1 MSPSDPSRIVD
12 VLCAYWQSAALTA
25 AIDLGV
31 FTALGG
37 RARSAPELART
48 CKADRASLERLC
60 DFLASLGFLRS
71 ANGRYRAAAD
81 AARFLDERSAES
93 LVTLP
98 RFFNAPPVSTAF
110 ADLSATVRGAK
121 TGPVGRVWPAFATST
136 LALRRRA
143 AKAIA
148 SELARQRLGRL
159 RRGVGAQRGGR
170 ILDVGA
176 GASPVGIELLRRW
189 RDATLVARDRAPV
202 LRTVRQYAKAAGVSG
217 RVETVA
223 GDVSKADW
231 RGPFDLVLMVNVLDY
246 FDPSAQLQLLRK
258 ARRVLRPGGA
268 LVIAAPLLDT
278 GRRSPP
284 EAVAYD
290 LLLLALGSP
299 GRPATWRERQQQLRR
314 AGFGVVRR
322 SVDEGMVLA
331 RLR

>member
-1 MSPSDPSRIVD
+1 MSSPDPSRIVD
-12 VLCAYWQSAALTA
+12 VLCAYWQTAALIA

-37 RARSAPELART
+37 RARSASELAGACR
-48 CKADRASLERLC
+48 ADRASLERLC
-60 DFLASLGFLRS
+60 DFLVSLGLLRS

-81 AARFLDERSAES
+81 AARFLDARSPES
-93 LVTLP
+93 LAAIP
-98 RFFNAPPVSTAF
+98 GFFNAPPVSTAL
-110 ADLSATVRGAK
+110 ADLSATVRGRRTAASS
-121 TGPVGRVWPAFATST
+121 RVWPAFATST

-143 AKAIA
+143 AKEIA
-148 SELARQRLGRL
+148 SVLV
-159 RRGVGAQRGGR
+159 RRGLGGGR

-176 GASPVGIELLRRW
+176 GASPLGIELLRRW
-189 RDATLVARDRAPV
+189 RDATLVARDRASV
-202 LRTVRQYAKAAGVSG
+202 LRTARQHAKAAGVSG
-217 RVETVA
+217 RVEPVA

-246 FDPSAQLQLLRK
+246 FDGPAQRRLLRK
-258 ARRVLRPGGA
+258 ARHALRPGGT
-268 LVIAAPLLDT
+268 LVIVAPLFDA

-314 AGFGVVRR
+314 AGFGVVSR
-322 SVDEGMVLA
+322 SAGAGIVLGRT